1 MEFSIKRNNNM
12 RRNGLFTRNLDDLDP
27 VAMTIA
33 KNIMEKRKQAL
44 AAMPDQIKEEAPPGR
59 EDQVKELKK
68 KFPKEKAFA
77 IAWASYNKSH
87 NEEVEPVNELSKEK
101 LGAYRAK
108 ASPSH
113 TDAVLSKDKK
123 KLSKRTIGLGRA
135 RALMKDEKLFEE
147 LLDEATRKHF
157 RMVADL
163 LKNIP
168 DQGKRK
174 EMAHQHAQ
182 IFSQQ
187 NPRFDHKKFMQ
198 AAGVSEK

>member
-1 MEFSIKRNNNM
+1 MS
-12 RRNGLFTRNLDDLDP
+12 GPFTRNLDELDP

-33 KNIMEKRKQAL
+33 KNIMERRKAAL
-44 AAMPDQIKEEAPPGR
+44 AAMPDKPI
-59 EDQVKELKK
+59 
-68 KFPKEKAFA
+68 
-77 IAWASYNKSH
+77 
-87 NEEVEPVNELSKEK
+87 NELSDEK
-101 LGAYRAK
+101 LGSYRSK
-108 ASPSH
+108 ARKSH
-113 TDAVLSKDKK
+113 TDAVLSADKK

-135 RALMKDEKLFEE
+135 KALLRHEEIKEKVDAEIVEE
-147 LLDEATRKHF
+147 LINEASRKHF

-187 NPRFDHKKFMQ
+187 NPRFDHQKFMQ
-198 AAGVSEK
+198 AAGVSTK

>member
-1 MEFSIKRNNNM
+1 M
-12 RRNGLFTRNLDDLDP
+12 RNGLFTRSLDELDP
-27 VAMTIA
+27 VAKT
-33 KNIMEKRKQAL
+33 IMEMKQRQL
-44 AAMPDQIKEEAPPGR
+44 NEVAPPGR
-59 EDQVKELKK
+59 EDQVRELKK

-77 IAWASYNKSH
+77 MAWASYNKA
-87 NEEVEPVNELSKEK
+87 NEETEQLDELSKER
-101 LGAYRAK
+101 LGSYAAK
-108 ASPSH
+108 ASRSH

>member
-1 MEFSIKRNNNM
+1 MS
-12 RRNGLFTRNLDDLDP
+12 GPFTRNFDDLDP

-33 KNIMEKRKQAL
+33 KNIMERRKQAL

-59 EDQVKELKK
+59 EDQVRELKK

-77 IAWASYNKSH
+77 IAWASYNKA
-87 NEEVEPVNELSKEK
+87 NEEVEPLNELSKEK
-101 LGAYRAK
+101 LGSYAAK
-108 ASPSH
+108 ASASH
-113 TDAVLSKDKK
+113 TDAVLSRGKK
-123 KLSKRTIGLGRA
+123 KQMSKRTIGLGRA
-135 RALMKDEKLFEE
+135 RALMKDEITIDAEKQINAEKIVEE